1 MAAHASATFW
11 LAGAIQAA
19 VAGSIGGLVA
29 IVAWFV
35 GIPVISGVLVVI
47 GGFMVVMAAY
57 TFIHEGRGC
66 GPRAEPEAVTA
77 RRLAASRAPA

>member
-57 TFIHEGRGC
+57 TFIHEGR
-66 GPRAEPEAVTA
+66 EVWSS
-77 RRLAASRAPA
+77 RRTGGQSPPGG